1 MNTAVFV
8 SFLRHLLFLFI
19 ALKLVSPSLLVVRL
33 IGENFQVSGV
43 IVVLK
48 VEGCKNTFDDN
59 EIVPFNA
66 EAPRHAI
73 FLSIDFLVALLNA
86 LGFLIIV
93 MSCIAF
99 VGAIYLHTYPLINFS
114 AGLTFLMLAPSEMTA
129 ASVLHNLSV
138 SFKRMIFDPMGVLFK
153 TSSQINGT
161 TLRSLKLKTAHEAP
175 FRSGWSMAYQGNAT
189 NHYMIDYIQM
199 NLKCCGLTGRQ
210 FWTTIVPRSC
220 CSHHYAGDKCTLS
233 VAYSRSCNYHF
244 DLYDGCMNS
253 LFVLM
258 MCFSI
263 LALMTAIDSLYLARI
278 KAKYPKGDYRS
289 ESSSESGGD
298 EQGVA

>member
-1 MNTAVFV
+1 
-8 SFLRHLLFLFI
+8 LLFLFI
-19 ALKLVSPSLLVVRL
+19 ALKFVSPSLLVVRL

-43 IVVLK
+43 IVVLMS
-48 VEGCKNTFDDN
+48 EGCKNTFDEN
-59 EIVPFNA
+59 EIIPFNA

-93 MSCIAF
+93 
-99 VGAIYLHTYPLINFS
+99 
-114 AGLTFLMLAPSEMTA
+114 AGLTFLMLAPSEVTA
-129 ASVLHNLSV
+129 ASVLHNLSH
-138 SFKRMIFDPMGVLFK
+138 SFKRMILKPMHFLFY
-153 TSSQINGT
+153 TGSRINQT

-244 DLYDGCMNS
+244 YKYNACMNL
-253 LFVLM
+253 LFVQM

-278 KAKYPKGDYRS
+278 KAKYPKQDYRS
-289 ESSSESGGD
+289 ES
-298 EQGVA
+298 

>member
-19 ALKLVSPSLLVVRL
+19 VFKLM
-33 IGENFQVSGV
+33 SGV
-43 IVVLK
+43 IVMVMA
-48 VEGCKNTFDDN
+48 ERCKNTFDDN
-59 EIVPFNA
+59 EIIPFNA

-86 LGFLIIV
+86 LGFLMIV
-93 MSCIAF
+93 VSCLAF
-99 VGAIYLHTYPLINFS
+99 IGAIYLHTYPLINFS
-114 AGLTFLMLAPSEMTA
+114 AGMTFLMLAPSEMTA
-129 ASVLHNLSV
+129 ASVLHNLSH
-138 SFKRMIFDPMGVLFK
+138 SFTKMIFDPMRVLFE
-153 TSSQINGT
+153 TSSQINQT

-175 FRSGWSMAYQGNAT
+175 FRSGWSMAYQGNVT

-199 NLKCCGLTGRQ
+199 NLKCCGFTGRQ

-233 VAYSRSCNYHF
+233 VAYSRRCTYYF
-244 DLYDGCMNS
+244 DVYDVCMNW

-289 ESSSESGGD
+289 ESSSECGGD